1 MPILHQAASEIIV
14 FMLMAVETFLAE
26 FLDVSMAAVVAE
38 DMEEEVEEVEDY
50 TSKEVVEGAADK
62 IFDG

>member
-1 MPILHQAASEIIV
+1 
-14 FMLMAVETFLAE
+14 MAE
-26 FLDVSMAAVVAE
+26 VVAE